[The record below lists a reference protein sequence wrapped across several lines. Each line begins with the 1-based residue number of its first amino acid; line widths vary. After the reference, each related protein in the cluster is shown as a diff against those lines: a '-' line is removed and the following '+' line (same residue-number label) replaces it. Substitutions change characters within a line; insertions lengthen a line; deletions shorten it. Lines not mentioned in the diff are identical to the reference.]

1 MSLLPDHITKPLER
15 LNRVYF
21 SDPGRTISIPR
32 GEMLVAQG
40 EECHRLYLILEGA
53 LVAYR
58 EAETIRGTDLPVET
72 VARKHEVFRAGP
84 GSYVCVQAF
93 FSRAFHSSNDIVAV
107 DDTRLA
113 YIDDTTQAEDEA
125 TYGTLE
131 HQFIP
136 VLMHELAARNMRM
149 FSHATEKE
157 EAQRLLQRAEM
168 AATLGQLSAGIAHE
182 LNNAV
187 GVITRRTEFVAEHMA
202 EFLEEEDKL
211 NAKLFRFGYEDTN
224 FVAASELRSLARK
237 YERELNLPQAAAKV
251 LAHIIPDTKTLVK
264 YGPDFVRHVKFN

>member
-1 MSLLPDHITKPLER
+1 MLPAHITEPLER

-21 SDPGRTISIPR
+21 SDPGRTISISQ

-40 EECHRLYLILEGA
+40 EECHRLYLLLEGA

-58 EAETIRGTDLPVET
+58 QAETISGSDLPT
-72 VARKHEVFRAGP
+72 AIARKHEVFRAGP

-93 FSRAFHSSNDIVAV
+93 FSRTYHSSNDIVAV
-107 DDTRLA
+107 EDTKLA
-113 YIDDTTQAEDEA
+113 YIDDTTPAEEEA

-136 VLMHELAARNMRM
+136 VLMHELAARNIRM
-149 FSHATEKE
+149 FSHATAKE

-168 AATLGQLSAGIAHE
+168 ASTLAQLSAGIAHE

-202 EFLEEEDKL
+202 EFLAEEDKL
-211 NAKLFRFGYEDTN
+211 NAKLFRFGYEDWPANMSESSTCHNPPPRCWHTSYPTPKHWLNTGRTLYATSSSTTN
-224 FVAASELRSLARK
+224 TGSWGM
-237 YERELNLPQAAAKV
+237 
-251 LAHIIPDTKTLVK
+251 I
-264 YGPDFVRHVKFN
+264 